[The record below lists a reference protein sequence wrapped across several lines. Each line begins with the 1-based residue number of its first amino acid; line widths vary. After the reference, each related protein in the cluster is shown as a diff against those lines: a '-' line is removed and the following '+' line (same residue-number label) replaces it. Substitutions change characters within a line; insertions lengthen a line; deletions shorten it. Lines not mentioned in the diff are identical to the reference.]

1 MKILFTLLLFVLTV
15 SSHSQIKDTT
25 LNIDLN
31 FDREDEKISC
41 SYNEGTLEFTLKI
54 NNAKDNK
61 KFMDSYDCAVEII
74 DINKNDNLKEVLV
87 KGYGN
92 SDQSDMYFYQ
102 YIDGKIV
109 PCGHLPSN
117 FGIEVTGNSKI
128 TEHAWMGFWTAKL
141 NYDFDSKKKTITKIE
156 EEFYD
161 VNQECEVKSPFKLL
175 VKRDDNSEVAVTLL
189 PKTKLTI
196 VKADI
201 SPVCKYEDGTD
212 DDFSCDWFY
221 FKTADGKQGW
231 CRLKD
236 FQQNVDGLIWAG

>member
-31 FDREDEKISC
+31 FDREEERISC
-41 SYNEGTLEFTLKI
+41 SYNEGTLEFSLRI
-54 NNAKDNK
+54 NNAVVNE

-175 VKRDDNSEVAVTLL
+175 VRKDDNSEVAVTLL

>member
-1 MKILFTLLLFVLTV
+1 MKVLISFIFLFSSVLFGQVR
-15 SSHSQIKDTT
+15 DTT

-31 FDREDEKISC
+31 FDREEEKISC

-54 NNAKDNK
+54 NNAVVNE
-61 KFMDSYDCAVEII
+61 KFMDSYDCALEII
-74 DINKNDNLKEVLV
+74 DINRNDNLKEVLV

-102 YIDGKIV
+102 FINGKIV

-117 FGIEVTGNSKI
+117 FGIEVAGNSGI
-128 TEHAWMGFWTAKL
+128 TEYAWMGFWTAKL
-141 NYDFDSKKKTITKIE
+141 KYDFDSKKKTITKIE

-161 VNQECEVKSPFKLL
+161 VKQDCEVKSPFKLL
-175 VKRDDNSEVAVTLL
+175 AKRDDNSETAVTLT

-196 VKADI
+196 IKADI

-212 DDFSCDWFY
+212 DDFSCDWYY
-221 FKTADGKQGW
+221 FKTADGKYGW

>member
-1 MKILFTLLLFVLTV
+1 MKIIFTTLLFIIAFNVNSQIRDTAFTL
-15 SSHSQIKDTT
+15 
-25 LNIDLN
+25 DLN
-31 FDREDEKISC
+31 FDREEEKISC
-41 SYNEGTLEFTLKI
+41 SYNEGNLEFSLKI
-54 NNAKDNK
+54 NNQTVTQQ
-61 KFMDSYDCAVEII
+61 FMDSYDFSVEVI
-74 DINKNDNLKEVLV
+74 DMNRNDNLKEVIV

-102 YIDGKIV
+102 FINGKIV

-117 FGIEVTGNSKI
+117 FGIEVTGNSEI
-128 TEHAWMGFWTAKL
+128 TEHAWMGFWTAKIR
-141 NYDFDSKKKTITKIE
+141 YEFDTKNKTLTKIND
-156 EEFYD
+156 EFYE
-161 VNQECEVKSPFKLL
+161 VNQECEVKTPFKLL
-175 VKRDDNSEVAVTLL
+175 VKNDDNSETAVTLA

-196 VKADI
+196 IKADI

-212 DDFSCDWFY
+212 DDFSCDWFL

>member
-31 FDREDEKISC
+31 FDREEEKISC

-54 NNAKDNK
+54 NNAIVNE

-102 YIDGKIV
+102 YIDGQIV

-141 NYDFDSKKKTITKIE
+141 KYDFDTKNKTISKIN

-175 VKRDDNSEVAVTLL
+175 VRRDDNSETAVTLS

-196 VKADI
+196 IKADI
-201 SPVCKYEDGTD
+201 SPVCKYE
-212 DDFSCDWFY
+212 
-221 FKTADGKQGW
+221 
-231 CRLKD
+231 
-236 FQQNVDGLIWAG
+236 

>member
-1 MKILFTLLLFVLTV
+1 LKVIISFIFLFSSVLFG
-15 SSHSQIKDTT
+15 QIKDTT

-31 FDREDEKISC
+31 FDREEENISC
-41 SYNEGTLEFTLKI
+41 SYNESALEFTLKI
-54 NNAKDNK
+54 NNAVVNE
-61 KFMDSYDCAVEII
+61 KFMDSYDYAVEIL
-74 DINKNDNLKEVLV
+74 DINRNDNLKEVLV

-117 FGIEVTGNSKI
+117 FGIEVTGNGKI

-141 NYDFDSKKKTITKIE
+141 KYDFDSKKKTITKIE

-175 VKRDDNSEVAVTLL
+175 VKKDDNSEVAVTLST
-189 PKTKLTI
+189 KTKLTI

-201 SPVCKYEDGTD
+201 SPVCKYEDGTN